1 MRHMR
6 TERWW
11 WLAGF
16 LLLSVLLHVFLALHG
31 PGFGLK
37 GEAPSSKEIELT
49 LEPLPPTKKPP
60 KPKVAARP
68 KPVPKAVKEPPKVAK
83 LPEKRPVPKA
93 VPRPAPKVAVK
104 PAEEKPVVRVV
115 PKPVALVRVARA
127 TPSVKPT
134 VAHVARAVTPE
145 KLPEQAEP
153 VRVASVTP
161 HVSHSHITL
170 DMTNPLTGLATPEDR
185 PETTSPAH
193 ADMPK
198 ITRTASARTGPAG
211 GASGGGRSA
220 ARGAQTPADQPQDSG
235 LAGGMHFPKMAARLG
250 GQSIMSVKNPL
261 AEDAVPE
268 EKPGF
273 SLGAGGGPGLGLGRG
288 RGGLDGK
295 LLASLRGGH
304 GPGLG
309 GGVGGVR
316 GAGSGKG
323 SGQGRGAGR
332 GTGAGA
338 SGSGDGSGPDLP
350 GAGDGYGGLGTGHGA
365 QSGGAGQGTSGGRRV
380 ARGGGAFGAVGGLLR
395 GEPARTPGD
404 GQPGTNGHGLAAE
417 IYEGRPYLA
426 KVIGHR
432 TDAAIDFNWGMT
444 AAVVPG
450 ASRIFSVRWTGKI
463 QPKYSETYTFASQ
476 EDDGLKLWV
485 DGQPLIT
492 DWEDHKLTA
501 RRGYI
506 HLEAGRKYEIK
517 VEYFNGPKHAA
528 NGLGHAEIHLRWA
541 SLSQPLEIV
550 PQSALWQ
557 E

>member
-1 MRHMR
+1 MRNVR

-31 PGFGLK
+31 PSFGLK

-49 LEPLPPTKKPP
+49 LEPLPPQKKPPAP
-60 KPKVAARP
+60 KPKVTARP
-68 KPVPKAVKEPPKVAK
+68 KPLPKAVKEPPKVAK
-83 LPEKRPVPKA
+83 LPEKRSVPKA
-93 VPRPAPKVAVK
+93 TPKPVPQVALK
-104 PAEEKPVVRVV
+104 PVEEKPVARAV
-115 PKPVALVRVARA
+115 PKSVALVRVARA
-127 TPSVKPT
+127 TPIVKPAAAHAVRT
-134 VAHVARAVTPE
+134 VTLE

-153 VRVASVTP
+153 FRVASVTP
-161 HVSHSHITL
+161 RVSRSHATL
-170 DMTNPLTGLATPEDR
+170 DMTNPLAGLATPEDT
-185 PETTSPAH
+185 PEVMAPH
-193 ADMPK
+193 ANTPK
-198 ITRTASARTGPAG
+198 ITRSASARTGLSG
-211 GASGGGRSA
+211 GAFGGGRRA
-220 ARGAQTPADQPQDSG
+220 ARGAPSPTDQPQDSG
-235 LAGGMHFPKMAARLG
+235 LAGGVHFPKMAARIG
-250 GQSIMSVKNPL
+250 SQSVMSVKNPL

-288 RGGLDGK
+288 RGGMDGK

-309 GGVGGVR
+309 GGAGGGR
-316 GAGSGKG
+316 GAGSGRG
-323 SGQGRGAGR
+323 SGRGRGAGR

-338 SGSGDGSGPDLP
+338 SGTGDGSGPDLP
-350 GAGDGYGGLGTGHGA
+350 GAPGDGYGGRGVGHGA
-365 QSGGAGQGTSGGRRV
+365 QSGGAGRGRERRV
-380 ARGGGAFGAVGGLLR
+380 ARGGGAFGDVGGLLR

-417 IYEGRPYLA
+417 IYEDRPYLT

-450 ASRIFSVRWTGKI
+450 ASRIFSVRWTGKL

-492 DWEDHKLTA
+492 DWTDHKLTA
-501 RRGYI
+501 RRSSI
-506 HLEAGRKYEIK
+506 RLEAGRKYEIK
-517 VEYFNGPKHAA
+517 VEYFNGPKHARE
-528 NGLGHAEIHLRWA
+528 GLGHAEVHLRWT
-541 SLSQPLEIV
+541 SPSQPLQIV
-550 PQSALWQ
+550 PESALWQ